1 MPSKSGLATRRRE
14 GIKEVSEI
22 QRWRGKNKMPARH
35 SFSPSSFS
43 PHMSQFWG
51 PERDII
57 DRLGV
62 PLPNGSQQQGIVRES
77 RWKWSAPALESC
89 RVFLLLLST
98 SIFPRAVTTAVSC
111 LFFVLCFFPLNLS
124 VPALQLSESFIFAWF
139 CSIYT
144 TKGKCTSQGR
154 LKLLQ
159 I

>member
-1 MPSKSGLATRRRE
+1 
-14 GIKEVSEI
+14 
-22 QRWRGKNKMPARH
+22 MPARH

-77 RWKWSAPALESC
+77 RWKWSAPVLESC
-89 RVFLLLLST
+89 RVFSLLLST
-98 SIFPRAVTTAVSC
+98 SVFPRAVTTAVSC
-111 LFFVLCFFPLNLS
+111 LFFVFYFF
-124 VPALQLSESFIFAWF
+124 F
-139 CSIYT
+139 
-144 TKGKCTSQGR
+144 
-154 LKLLQ
+154 Q